1 MKKLAFILLVMIAVL
16 LETVAFA
23 EGTEGTCG
31 LDLTWKLDSNGVLI
45 ISGTGLMDDYSYGRS
60 EAAPWYSVQDQIQS
74 VVIEEGV
81 TSVGEYA
88 FYLYYDK
95 LTTVTLPD
103 SLTVISDNA
112 FDKCKSLTT
121 INMSKNVEMIGTEAF
136 RECKSLRSVVLPE
149 TLKRIEDQAF
159 YACDSLTVITIPAG
173 VEYISESSS
182 FSKSNKLTAV
192 NVADENAYYAS
203 VDGVLYNKDKTIL
216 LAYPSGK
223 TDSSFT
229 VPETVHKIYHSAF
242 SYNELIRSIIVP
254 GSVESIDYYAFSN
267 CKNLKSISFSE
278 GLISLGNGVFSKCST
293 LSSVTFPASFQK
305 LGNSVFEE
313 CYGLKELLVAE
324 GSTTFKSIDGI
335 MFDYS
340 TKTLVAYPAGRLQS
354 NYAIPDGVEGIGDC
368 AFYQVKNLL
377 HVTFPDSL
385 LSIGNFS
392 FYNCDQLNELT
403 FPKHLVSLGE
413 KAFFYCSSLTSIT
426 IPETVRSIDSCAFA
440 YCKKLRDVK
449 ITGQTSLGFWAF
461 DSCDNLLDVTIMNPN
476 VSFDKY
482 GVFNYCNAS
491 LIIKGLA
498 GSTAEAMAKEKN
510 LQFEAVTF
518 EEEAGQEEDDDWTC
532 AGCSAVNHGGTFCT
546 ECGAKRPETQVCKN
560 CGYENKDMNYT
571 FKFCPECGTKYE

>member
-1 MKKLAFILLVMIAVL
+1 MKKFAFILLITAAVL
-16 LETVAFA
+16 FGTVVLA
-23 EGTEGTCG
+23 EGIEGTCG
-31 LDLTWKLDSNGVLI
+31 LDLTWKLDPNGVLT
-45 ISGTGLMDDYSYGRS
+45 ISGTGLMDDYSYS
-60 EAAPWYSVQDQIQS
+60 SSAPWYSVRDQIQS
-74 VVIEEGV
+74 VVVEEGV

-88 FYLYYDK
+88 FYLYYHK

-112 FDKCKSLTT
+112 FNKCESLTT
-121 INMSKNVEMIGTEAF
+121 INMSKNVEMIGSEAF
-136 RECKSLRSVVLPE
+136 RECKKLRSILLPE

-173 VEYISESSS
+173 VEYISESSP
-182 FSKSNKLTAV
+182 FSKSNRLTAV
-192 NVADENAYYAS
+192 NVAEENAYYAS

-229 VPETVHKIYHSAF
+229 VPETVQKINHSAF

-278 GLISLGNGVFSKCST
+278 GLISLGNGVFSECST

-324 GSTTFKSIDGI
+324 GSATFKSIDGVI
-335 MFDYS
+335 FDCS
-340 TKTLVAYPAGRLQS
+340 GKTLVTYPAGRLQS
-354 NYAIPDGVEGIGDC
+354 TYAIPDGIEAIGDC
-368 AFYQVKNLL
+368 AFYQAKNLL

-413 KAFFYCSSLTSIT
+413 KSFFYCSSLTSIT
-426 IPETVRSIDSCAFA
+426 IPEAVRSIDSCAFS
-440 YCKKLRDVK
+440 YCEKLRDVI
-449 ITGQTSLGFWAF
+449 ITGQTSIGFWAF
-461 DSCDNLLDVTIMNPN
+461 FSDDNLLNVTIKNPN
-476 VSFDKY
+476 TSFYDSA
-482 GVFNYCNAS
+482 VFSGCNAN
-491 LIIKGLA
+491 LVIKGLA
-498 GSTAEAMAKEKN
+498 GSTAEALSKKKN
-510 LQFEAVTF
+510 YQFEAVTF
-518 EEEAGQEEDDDWTC
+518 DEETVREENDDWTC
-532 AGCSAVNHGGTFCT
+532 AECSAINHGGKFCS
-546 ECGAKRPETQVCKN
+546 ECGAKHPETQVCKN
-560 CGYENKDMNYT
+560 CGYENKDMNNP